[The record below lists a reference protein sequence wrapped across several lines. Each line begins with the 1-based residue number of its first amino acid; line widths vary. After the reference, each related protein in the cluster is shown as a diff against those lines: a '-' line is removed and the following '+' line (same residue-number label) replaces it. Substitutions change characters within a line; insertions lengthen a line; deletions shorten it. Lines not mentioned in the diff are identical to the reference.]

1 MVGKDL
7 SKGRDEGQGV
17 VSAIPEEKESK

>member
-1 MVGKDL
+1 MAGKDL